1 MTAKEM
7 AVHMM
12 KNKALRDEAE
22 KAMGIKFGDMTQE
35 QRRFIAAVFAAADD
49 AGGLKIMMGSKYP
62 F

>member
-35 QRRFIAAVFAAADD
+35 QRRFIAAVLAAADD
-49 AGGLKIMMGSKYP
+49 AGGLKILMGSKYP